1 MNALFI
7 YIGYIILII
16 ICIYTHIYIYIIYD
30 ANDRAEPISV
40 EDSARED
47 DDNNSNSENE
57 MIDIENTVYNNID
70 SEPEKKK
77 KRNRYGKNEWDMTLR

>member
-1 MNALFI
+1 
-7 YIGYIILII
+7 
-16 ICIYTHIYIYIIYD
+16 
-30 ANDRAEPISV
+30 V

-77 KRNRYGKNEWDMTLR
+77 KRKRYGKNEWDMTLR